1 MTYGKSICVA
11 AILLA
16 SPVMVQAQPVSGF
29 YLGGGIG
36 GNYLDRSDLSGSSAA
51 DKSAL
56 RALGLDSAEFS
67 WGFAGVLSLG
77 WGYGN
82 GLRAEIEASYRQNEV
97 SGIFSRSA
105 GSAAPPPVVTAAP
118 SGGGKTNAAGFA
130 QSGSTGTATSFGA
143 MLNLMY
149 DFDLNGALGGLTPYL
164 GAGLG
169 YVWHEY
175 DEVGTKVGNT
185 MSVLTGDSG
194 SWGGQAIAGVSLPIA
209 AVPGLAM
216 TAEYRFMMTSGH
228 EVNSTLSGTKRTVDL
243 DNVNHSVLVG
253 LRYAFNAA
261 PAVAAAAPVASART
275 FLVFFDWSK
284 ADLTDRARQIIGE
297 AASARGA
304 GVTRIEVNGFTDRSG
319 PADYNMQL
327 SIRRANA
334 VAAELVRRGVPRNEI
349 VTRGF
354 GEENNLVPTADGVR
368 EPQNRRVE
376 IILR

>member
-1 MTYGKSICVA
+1 M
-11 AILLA
+11 
-16 SPVMVQAQPVSGF
+16 
-29 YLGGGIG
+29 
-36 GNYLDRSDLSGSSAA
+36 
-51 DKSAL
+51 
-56 RALGLDSAEFS
+56 
-67 WGFAGVLSLG
+67 
-77 WGYGN
+77 
-82 GLRAEIEASYRQNEV
+82 
-97 SGIFSRSA
+97 
-105 GSAAPPPVVTAAP
+105 
-118 SGGGKTNAAGFA
+118 
-130 QSGSTGTATSFGA
+130 SGSTGTATSYGA
-143 MLNLMY
+143 MLNLLY
-149 DFDLNGALGGLTPYL
+149 DINLNGALGGITPYV
-164 GAGLG
+164 GAGVG
-169 YVWHEY
+169 YIWHEY
-175 DEVGTKVGNT
+175 DDVGTNVGGVKN
-185 MSVLTGDSG
+185 VLNGDSG
-194 SWGGQAIAGVSLPIA
+194 AFGGQAIVGLSLPIS
-209 AVPGLAM
+209 AVPGLAV

-228 EVNSTLSGTKRTVDL
+228 EIDSNNAGVRTKVDV
-243 DNVNHSVLVG
+243 DNLNHSLLVG

>member
-1 MTYGKSICVA
+1 MSLKKT
-11 AILLA
+11 LLA
-16 SPVMVQAQPVSGF
+16 AAAVVALPVLAQAQPVSGL
-29 YLGGGIG
+29 YLGAGIG
-36 GNYLDRSDLSGSSAA
+36 GNYLDKTDITGSSAT
-51 DKSAL
+51 DKTN
-56 RALGLDSAEFS
+56 LGNLLGNNVSGEFS
-67 WGFAGVLSLG
+67 WGYVGVLSLG
-77 WGYGN
+77 WGFGN
-82 GLRAEIEASYRQNEV
+82 GLRAEIEGSYRQNDV
-97 SGIFSRSA
+97 SDI
-105 GSAAPPPVVTAAP
+105 TATPALR
-118 SGGGKTNAAGFA
+118 
-130 QSGSTGTATSFGA
+130 GSTGTATSYGA
-143 MLNLMY
+143 MLNLLY
-149 DFDLNGALGGLTPYL
+149 DINLNGALGPLTPYV
-164 GAGLG
+164 GAGAG
-169 YVWHEY
+169 YIWHDY
-175 DEVGTKVGNT
+175 DEVGTNVGGVKRAL
-185 MSVLTGDSG
+185 SGDSG
-194 SWGGQAIAGVSLPIA
+194 AFGGQAIVGLSLPIS
-209 AVPGLAM
+209 AVPGLAL
-216 TAEYRFMMTSGH
+216 TAEYRFMMTAGH
-228 EVNSTLSGTKRTVDL
+228 EIDSNNAGTRTKVDV
-243 DNVNHSVLVG
+243 DNVNHSLLVG

-261 PAVAAAAPVASART
+261 PAVAAAAPVAAART

>member
-1 MTYGKSICVA
+1 MSFKNT
-11 AILLA
+11 LLA
-16 SPVMVQAQPVSGF
+16 AAAVVALPALAQAQPVTGL
-29 YLGGGIG
+29 YLGGGFG
-36 GNYLDRSDLSGSSAA
+36 ANYLDKTDVTGTPSPGSNISV
-51 DKSAL
+51 
-56 RALGLDSAEFS
+56 EFS
-67 WGFAGVLSLG
+67 WGYVGVLSLG
-77 WGYGN
+77 WGFGN
-82 GLRAEIEASYRQNEV
+82 GLRAEIEGSYRSNDV
-97 SGIFSRSA
+97 SDFK
-105 GSAAPPPVVTAAP
+105 V
-118 SGGGKTNAAGFA
+118 AGFP
-130 QSGSTGTATSFGA
+130 GSLGKGTVTSYGA
-143 MLNLMY
+143 MANLLY
-149 DFDLNGALGGLTPYL
+149 DINLGGALGGVTPYV
-164 GAGLG
+164 GAGVG
-169 YVWHEY
+169 YIWHDY
-175 DEVGTKVGNT
+175 DAVGNQVNT
-185 MSVLTGDSG
+185 ITGDNG
-194 SWGGQAIAGVSLPIA
+194 NWGGQAIAGLSLPIS
-209 AVPGLAM
+209 AVPGLAV

-228 EVNSTLSGTKRTVDL
+228 EISTNLVGLPRTTFDV
-243 DNVNHSVLVG
+243 DNVNHSLLVG
-253 LRYAFNAA
+253 LRYAFNAG
-261 PAVAAAAPVASART
+261 PAVAAAAPVAAART

>member
-1 MTYGKSICVA
+1 MSFKKT
-11 AILLA
+11 LLA
-16 SPVMVQAQPVSGF
+16 AAAVVALPMLAQAQPVSGI
-29 YLGGGIG
+29 YLGAGIG
-36 GNYLDRSDLSGSSAA
+36 GNYLDKTDVTGSSAA
-51 DKSAL
+51 DKAFVGS
-56 RALGLDSAEFS
+56 GLSAEFS
-67 WGFAGVLSLG
+67 WGYVGVLSLG
-77 WGYGN
+77 WGFGN
-82 GLRAEIEASYRQNEV
+82 GLRAEIEGNYRSNDVSDFKVPGVAS
-97 SGIFSRSA
+97 SG
-105 GSAAPPPVVTAAP
+105 
-118 SGGGKTNAAGFA
+118 K
-130 QSGSTGTATSFGA
+130 GTATSYGA
-143 MLNLMY
+143 MANLLY
-149 DFDLNGALGGLTPYL
+149 DINLGGALGGVTPYV
-164 GAGLG
+164 GAGVG
-169 YVWHEY
+169 YIWHDY
-175 DEVGTKVGNT
+175 DAVGNQFNT
-185 MSVLTGDSG
+185 ITGDNG
-194 SWGGQAIAGVSLPIA
+194 NWGGQAIAGLSLPIS
-209 AVPGLAM
+209 AVPGLAV

-228 EVNSTLSGTKRTVDL
+228 EISTSLSGGAEKASIDV
-243 DNVNHSVLVG
+243 DNVNHSLLVG

-261 PAVAAAAPVASART
+261 PAVAAAAPVAAART

-376 IILR
+376 IILK

>member
-1 MTYGKSICVA
+1 MSFRNT
-11 AILLA
+11 LLA
-16 SPVMVQAQPVSGF
+16 AAAVVALPVLAQAQTVSGL
-29 YLGGGIG
+29 YLGAGFGA
-36 GNYLDRSDLSGSSAA
+36 NYLDKSDLTGTWDSPPNQLEGSSV
-51 DKSAL
+51 D
-56 RALGLDSAEFS
+56 FN
-67 WGFAGVLSLG
+67 WGYVGVLSLG
-77 WGYGN
+77 WGFGN
-82 GLRAEIEASYRQNEV
+82 GFRAEIEGSYRSNEV
-97 SGIFSRSA
+97 STYKLNNNTQPSSNGT
-105 GSAAPPPVVTAAP
+105 VT
-118 SGGGKTNAAGFA
+118 SY
-130 QSGSTGTATSFGA
+130 GA
-143 MLNLMY
+143 MLNVLY
-149 DFDLNGALGGLTPYL
+149 DFNLGGALGGITPYVGI
-164 GAGLG
+164 GAG
-169 YVWHEY
+169 YIWQDY
-175 DEVGTKVGNT
+175 SDVGSRVSATDNDFYNGN
-185 MSVLTGDSG
+185 SG
-194 SWGGQAIAGVSLPIA
+194 AFGGQAIVGLSLPIS
-209 AVPGLAM
+209 AVPGLAL
-216 TAEYRFMMTSGH
+216 TAEYRFMMTAGH
-228 EVNSTLSGTKRTVDL
+228 NLDSNTVNGDRLTANVDV
-243 DNVNHSVLVG
+243 DNVNHSLLVG

-261 PAVAAAAPVASART
+261 PAVAAAAPVAAART

>member
-1 MTYGKSICVA
+1 MSFKKT
-11 AILLA
+11 LLA
-16 SPVMVQAQPVSGF
+16 AAAVVALPMLAQAQPVSGI
-29 YLGGGIG
+29 YLGAGIG
-36 GNYLDRSDLSGSSAA
+36 GNYLDKTDVTGSSAA
-51 DKSAL
+51 DKAFVGS
-56 RALGLDSAEFS
+56 GLSAEFS
-67 WGFAGVLSLG
+67 WGYVGVLSLG
-77 WGYGN
+77 WGFGN
-82 GLRAEIEASYRQNEV
+82 GLRAEIEGNYRSNDVSDFKVPGVAS
-97 SGIFSRSA
+97 SG
-105 GSAAPPPVVTAAP
+105 
-118 SGGGKTNAAGFA
+118 K
-130 QSGSTGTATSFGA
+130 GTATSYGA
-143 MLNLMY
+143 MANLLY
-149 DFDLNGALGGLTPYL
+149 DINLGGALGGVTPYV
-164 GAGLG
+164 GAGVG
-169 YVWHEY
+169 YIWHDY
-175 DEVGTKVGNT
+175 DAVGNQFNT
-185 MSVLTGDSG
+185 ITGDNG
-194 SWGGQAIAGVSLPIA
+194 NWGGQAIAGLSLPIS
-209 AVPGLAM
+209 AVPGLAV

-228 EVNSTLSGTKRTVDL
+228 EISTSLSGGAEKASIDV
-243 DNVNHSVLVG
+243 DNVNHSLLVG

-261 PAVAAAAPVASART
+261 PVVAAAAPVAAART

-376 IILR
+376 IILK